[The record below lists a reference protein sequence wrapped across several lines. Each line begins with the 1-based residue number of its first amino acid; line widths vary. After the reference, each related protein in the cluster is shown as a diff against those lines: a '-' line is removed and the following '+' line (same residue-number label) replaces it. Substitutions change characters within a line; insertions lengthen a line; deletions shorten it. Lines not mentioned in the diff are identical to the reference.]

1 MPLRASDVALGS
13 DVHCVSDVSPRGEVG
28 KHHITLR
35 PKGAIHHYGEAITS
49 RRQSRHITPLDTPPL
64 LCYNRLGKVVE
75 SMYEVAQMLNIGMVV
90 FFVAIFVSVVLLI
103 LIQRNKIIPKQETRI
118 MLGKI
123 LSVTPFV
130 FNLGLLIGFLCILVL
145 QFVVSIN
152 IIIIALFVILYGS
165 GFSAVMGESVA
176 LVGLYFS
183 AGCIKSV
190 EGTGKKYIVFSII
203 SMIISLVFLVI
214 YLFALFP
221 LWMQYYGL

>member
-1 MPLRASDVALGS
+1 MQMMCFAMMWACAQRCCASR
-13 DVHCVSDVSPRGEVG
+13 VSKE
-28 KHHITLR
+28 HITFRQRRNTSLWR
-35 PKGAIHHYGEAITS
+35 SHNITAAC
-49 RRQSRHITPLDTPPL
+49 RNITPLDTPPL

-75 SMYEVAQMLNIGMVV
+75 SMYEAAQMLNIGMVV

-130 FNLGLLIGFLCILVL
+130 FNLGLLIGFLCISVL
-145 QFVVSIN
+145 QFVVSTN

-214 YLFALFP
+214 YLCALFP
-221 LWMQYYGL
+221 LWMQYYGM

>member
-1 MPLRASDVALGS
+1 MVAPTI
-13 DVHCVSDVSPRGEVG
+13 DKSPR
-28 KHHITLR
+28 
-35 PKGAIHHYGEAITS
+35 
-49 RRQSRHITPLDTPPL
+49 
-64 LCYNRLGKVVE
+64 LCYNKLRKAVE
-75 SMYEVAQMLNIGMVV
+75 SMYEAAQMLNIGMVV

-130 FNLGLLIGFLCILVL
+130 FNLGLLIGFLCISVL
-145 QFVVSIN
+145 QFVVSTN
-152 IIIIALFVILYGS
+152 IIIIALFVILCGS

-214 YLFALFP
+214 YLCALFP

>member
-1 MPLRASDVALGS
+1 M
-13 DVHCVSDVSPRGEVG
+13 
-28 KHHITLR
+28 
-35 PKGAIHHYGEAITS
+35 
-49 RRQSRHITPLDTPPL
+49 
-64 LCYNRLGKVVE
+64 
-75 SMYEVAQMLNIGMVV
+75 
-90 FFVAIFVSVVLLI
+90 
-103 LIQRNKIIPKQETRI
+103 
-118 MLGKI
+118 
-123 LSVTPFV
+123 TPFV

-145 QFVVSIN
+145 QFVVSTN

-190 EGTGKKYIVFSII
+190 DGTGKKYIVFSII

-214 YLFALFP
+214 YLCALFP

>member
-1 MPLRASDVALGS
+1 
-13 DVHCVSDVSPRGEVG
+13 
-28 KHHITLR
+28 
-35 PKGAIHHYGEAITS
+35 
-49 RRQSRHITPLDTPPL
+49 
-64 LCYNRLGKVVE
+64 
-75 SMYEVAQMLNIGMVV
+75 MYEATQMLNIGMVV

-103 LIQRNKIIPKQETRI
+103 LIQRNKITPKQETRI

-130 FNLGLLIGFLCILVL
+130 FNLGLLIGFLCISVL
-145 QFVVSIN
+145 QFVVSTN
-152 IIIIALFVILYGS
+152 IITIALFVILYGS

-183 AGCIKSV
+183 AGCVKSV
-190 EGTGKKYIVFSII
+190 DGTGKKYIVFSII

-214 YLFALFP
+214 YLCALFP

>member
-1 MPLRASDVALGS
+1 
-13 DVHCVSDVSPRGEVG
+13 
-28 KHHITLR
+28 
-35 PKGAIHHYGEAITS
+35 
-49 RRQSRHITPLDTPPL
+49 
-64 LCYNRLGKVVE
+64 
-75 SMYEVAQMLNIGMVV
+75 MYEAAQMLNIGMVV

-130 FNLGLLIGFLCILVL
+130 FNLGLLIGFLCISVL
-145 QFVVSIN
+145 QFVVSTN
-152 IIIIALFVILYGS
+152 IIIINALFVILYGS

-190 EGTGKKYIVFSII
+190 GGTGKKYIVFSII

-214 YLFALFP
+214 YLCALFP
-221 LWMQYYGL
+221 LWMLYYGL

>member
-1 MPLRASDVALGS
+1 MNEVALRANDVLRNDGMLRINDVALRANGS
-13 DVHCVSDVSPRGEVG
+13 SPSTLA
-28 KHHITLR
+28 KHR
-35 PKGAIHHYGEAITS
+35 KM
-49 RRQSRHITPLDTPPL
+49 
-64 LCYNRLGKVVE
+64 CYNKLGKAVE
-75 SMYEVAQMLNIGMVV
+75 SMYEAAQMLNIGMVV

-103 LIQRNKIIPKQETRI
+103 LIQQNKIIPKQETRI

-130 FNLGLLIGFLCILVL
+130 FNLGLLIGFLCISVL
-145 QFVVSIN
+145 QFVVSTN

-214 YLFALFP
+214 YLCALFP

>member
-1 MPLRASDVALGS
+1 
-13 DVHCVSDVSPRGEVG
+13 
-28 KHHITLR
+28 
-35 PKGAIHHYGEAITS
+35 
-49 RRQSRHITPLDTPPL
+49 
-64 LCYNRLGKVVE
+64 
-75 SMYEVAQMLNIGMVV
+75 MYEATQMLNIGMVV

-130 FNLGLLIGFLCILVL
+130 FNLGLLIGFLCL
-145 QFVVSIN
+145 QFVVSTN

-214 YLFALFP
+214 YLCALFP

>member
-1 MPLRASDVALGS
+1 
-13 DVHCVSDVSPRGEVG
+13 
-28 KHHITLR
+28 
-35 PKGAIHHYGEAITS
+35 
-49 RRQSRHITPLDTPPL
+49 
-64 LCYNRLGKVVE
+64 
-75 SMYEVAQMLNIGMVV
+75 MYEAAQMLNIGIVV

-130 FNLGLLIGFLCILVL
+130 FNLGLLIGFLCISVL
-145 QFVVSIN
+145 QFVVSTN
-152 IIIIALFVILYGS
+152 IIIIALYVILYGS

-214 YLFALFP
+214 YLCALFP
-221 LWMQYYGL
+221 LWIQYYGL